1 MKTVLI
7 TDTDASLPPPLAAE
21 YGIVQVPIMVH
32 FGEESL
38 RAVYDL
44 DDQAVFQRIDA
55 SGALPTTSAPS
66 PGQFA
71 EAYRQALADG
81 AEAILCI
88 TVSSAVSATYAAARN
103 AADLFPEARIRVL
116 DSRTLS
122 MGQGFMVLA
131 AAEELA
137 QGADLEQ
144 AIARAE
150 AIRERTYLYV
160 VLDTLKYLAMSG
172 RVGHLAAGLAGV
184 LNVKPILTIRDGKLD
199 MLEKVRTRKK
209 AWARI
214 AQLTQEA
221 LGGRA
226 IERAALL
233 NVVNPAERRQDFE
246 NTLRAALPLP
256 EALLEVE
263 LTPGLSVHAGS
274 GVLGLALV
282 AAE

>member
-1 MKTVLI
+1 
-7 TDTDASLPPPLAAE
+7 
-21 YGIVQVPIMVH
+21 
-32 FGEESL
+32 
-38 RAVYDL
+38 
-44 DDQAVFQRIDA
+44 
-55 SGALPTTSAPS
+55 
-66 PGQFA
+66 
-71 EAYRQALADG
+71 
-81 AEAILCI
+81 
-88 TVSSAVSATYAAARN
+88 
-103 AADLFPEARIRVL
+103 
-116 DSRTLS
+116 
-122 MGQGFMVLA
+122 MVLA

>member
-103 AADLFPEARIRVL
+103 AADLFPEARIRV
-116 DSRTLS
+116 
-122 MGQGFMVLA
+122 
-131 AAEELA
+131 
-137 QGADLEQ
+137 
-144 AIARAE
+144 
-150 AIRERTYLYV
+150 
-160 VLDTLKYLAMSG
+160 
-172 RVGHLAAGLAGV
+172 
-184 LNVKPILTIRDGKLD
+184 
-199 MLEKVRTRKK
+199 
-209 AWARI
+209 
-214 AQLTQEA
+214 
-221 LGGRA
+221 
-226 IERAALL
+226 
-233 NVVNPAERRQDFE
+233 
-246 NTLRAALPLP
+246 
-256 EALLEVE
+256 
-263 LTPGLSVHAGS
+263 
-274 GVLGLALV
+274 
-282 AAE
+282 